1 MAIDFSL
8 KKRKV
13 KTMTE
18 ELEEI
23 ITNDKDYTFRLE
35 NFEGPLDLLYT
46 LIKQS
51 KMSLEEIKIADITSQ
66 YLLHMQQIPSLDLEQ
81 ASSFIEWAAIL
92 LEAKSQKLLPKDEE
106 ELPEVDME
114 AYVKLKIQE
123 YALLK
128 DASIELAK
136 IENNDHFYKE
146 PDKSVND
153 YRIVLTD
160 FNLEKMLDAF
170 ANLLARS
177 QQKEMVAVEK
187 KEIVKDRWTVADKMY
202 VVAETLQNRKSVKF
216 SSFFD
221 NDYSRGEVI
230 TVFLALLELLKQQ
243 CIRVEQ
249 DDNYSDIQIVY
260 VEEKDRQF
268 QPELNNEIS
277 YE

>member
-1 MAIDFSL
+1 
-8 KKRKV
+8 
-13 KTMTE
+13 MTE
-18 ELEEI
+18 EIEQI
-23 ITNDKDYTFRLE
+23 IPNEREYTFRLE

-66 YLLHMQQIPSLDLEQ
+66 YLAHMQQIPDLDLDQ

-92 LEAKSQKLLPKDEE
+92 LEAKSQRMLPRDEE

-114 AYVKLKIQE
+114 AFVKLKIQE

-128 DASIELAK
+128 EASVELSK
-136 IENNDHFYKE
+136 IENIDHFYKE

-160 FNLEKMLDAF
+160 FNLSKMLDAF
-170 ANLLARS
+170 ANLLAKT

-187 KEIVKDRWTVADKMY
+187 KEIVKDRWTVADKMNE
-202 VVAETLQNRKSVKF
+202 VSNALQNRKSVKF
-216 SSFFD
+216 SYFFEED
-221 NDYSRGEVI
+221 FSRGEVI

-243 CIRVEQ
+243 YIRVSQE
-249 DDNYSDIQIVY
+249 DNYADIDIVY
-260 VEEKDRQF
+260 VEEKDRQIE
-268 QPELNNEIS
+268 PELNIEIS
-277 YE
+277 YD